1 MPTCRKKRTI
11 DYEAKGLIFDMDR
24 FAIHDGPGIRMAIFL
39 KGCEWA
45 CSWCHNPESQSQDH
59 EITYY
64 VTKCIGCLTCIN
76 LCPEG
81 AISFDPDQKIV
92 IDRKHCTACG
102 ECVKGCY
109 SEALKLI
116 GEWMTVGQL
125 LNVAIKDRIFYESSG
140 GGVTLTGGEVAVQAE
155 FSAHLLW
162 ACKDH
167 KIHTAI
173 ETSGFSRW
181 GRLKTMILPV
191 DLILYDL
198 KVMDARIHREKIG
211 VSNRLILNN
220 LRKIR
225 QVFPEKQI
233 QIRVPCIPGISDTEE
248 NIQKTSQFAR
258 SIGINQLALLPY
270 NEGSSAKYHWVGKVY
285 PHPDWKTQ
293 SLSQMERLKT
303 IAASYGLEVTID
315 S

>member
-1 MPTCRKKRTI
+1 MPTYRKKQNI
-11 DYEAKGLIFDMDR
+11 NYEAKGLIFDMDR

-39 KGCEWA
+39 KGCEWT

-59 EITYY
+59 EIAYY
-64 VTKCIGCLTCIN
+64 ETKCIGCLTCIN

-92 IDRKHCTACG
+92 IDRKRCTACG

-125 LNVAIKDRIFYESSG
+125 VNVALKDRLFYESSG

-155 FSAHLLW
+155 FSAHFLW

-181 GRLKTMILPV
+181 GWLKTLILPV

-225 QVFPEKQI
+225 QVFPERQI

-293 SLSQMERLKT
+293 SPAQMERLKT